1 MKSRDRPYSS
11 LVVRTGNT
19 SLLRSRHADRTNM
32 ADREK
37 LYQSLIE
44 GYGKA
49 HPEVSK
55 KVAQTK
61 VTQVWA
67 ELKKRPAD
75 LSREV
80 AERLKEWRQQ
90 ELKKTSSLLSFWAK
104 VRFKIACTKSFL

>member
-1 MKSRDRPYSS
+1 
-11 LVVRTGNT
+11 
-19 SLLRSRHADRTNM
+19 M

-49 HPEVSK
+49 HPDVSK
-55 KVAQTK
+55 KVVQTK

-67 ELKKRPAD
+67 DLKKRPAD

-80 AERLKEWRQQ
+80 AERLKEWREL
-90 ELKKTSSLLSFWAK
+90 ELKKTSRFLSFWAK
-104 VRFKIACTKSFL
+104 IRFKIKLILNYR